1 LRNLGPVEPLF
12 HFRVYVRTFHQ
23 RFNSKKSMQTH
34 VQDLQKHV
42 RNSYHIKHHLD
53 RQTQA
58 HCLARTFHGLG
69 RQGDWAHEQL

>member
-1 LRNLGPVEPLF
+1 
-12 HFRVYVRTFHQ
+12 
-23 RFNSKKSMQTH
+23 MQTH